1 MIVPYVKEEAG
12 QTLPCNN
19 MDHEL
24 FALYIEVLNL
34 FQGHAKAFYSLADPE
49 FGQPETAVSGAEAFE
64 R

>member
-1 MIVPYVKEEAG
+1 
-12 QTLPCNN
+12 